1 MPAHS
6 MIRWLKCWSVKEWR
20 SSGAQTRR
28 SASSANISRAAF
40 GRVDDPKRS
49 NLEGELRMNLSTA
62 KILALYLILGG
73 LLYADGRQ
81 SSATDTPRPE
91 YPRPEMV
98 RADWLNL
105 NGWWDFALDLTDTG
119 EEREYAQGKGF
130 DKKIRVPFA
139 PESPLS
145 GIGNLDF
152 MTAVWY
158 KRTFV
163 LPETWLGRRVLI
175 HFEACDYKTT
185 VWLNGQ
191 RVGDHLGGYTPFSF
205 DLTAHLQSG

>member
-40 GRVDDPKRS
+40 GRIDDPKRS
-49 NLEGELRMNLSTA
+49 NLEGEFRMNLSTA

-73 LLYADGRQ
+73 LLFADGRQ

-105 NGWWDFALDLTDTG
+105 NGWGGFALDLPNTREGKEVIQG
-119 EEREYAQGKGF
+119 EGV
-130 DKKIRVPFA
+130 DKK
-139 PESPLS
+139 
-145 GIGNLDF
+145 
-152 MTAVWY
+152 
-158 KRTFV
+158 
-163 LPETWLGRRVLI
+163 
-175 HFEACDYKTT
+175 
-185 VWLNGQ
+185 
-191 RVGDHLGGYTPFSF
+191 
-205 DLTAHLQSG
+205 